1 MLKFKKKSVAKR
13 LNDRD
18 YQRLA
23 IAKLMLEIIKEH
35 EDTII
40 MSNEAHFHLNGSV
53 NKQNFWYR
61 APQNPHEMHQRLLH
75 SLKVMVWCVIGKFGI
90 TGLYFFEENGI
101 TGTTTVNSA
110 VQQFLGT
117 RTTKVK
123 D

>member
-1 MLKFKKKSVAKR
+1 
-13 LNDRD
+13 
-18 YQRLA
+18 
-23 IAKLMLEIIKEH
+23 MLEIIKEH

-61 APQNPHEMHQRLLH
+61 APQNPHEVHQRLLH

-117 RTTKVK
+117 RTMKVK